1 MFLKTVHRVPWDF
14 LFLSP
19 LVLQTIAVDCL
30 ILAEISDPKV
40 EKTEVIWIIY
50 RCVKFMITVICA

>member
-40 EKTEVIWIIY
+40 EKMRSYEFFTDEWSLW
-50 RCVKFMITVICA
+50 